1 MLLVTSILGRVDD
14 PRFALRTVE
23 RLQMT
28 SADAS
33 KRRLRGRTDAGS
45 DVAIDLPRGA
55 YVEDGAV
62 LFDDGERIV
71 VAVRKPEEAAVIR
84 LAASLEH
91 AELVRQAAL
100 IGHAFG
106 NQHVPIE
113 VVDGEVRVP
122 ITTSQDVAATTFERL
137 DLDGAAITFAA
148 VAFGRTRP
156 PTTQHSS
163 RGQGLETRADHH
175 EHLHE

>member
-1 MLLVTSILGRVDD
+1 MLLATTVLGRADE
-14 PRFALRTVE
+14 PRFALRSVE
-23 RLQMT
+23 RLMMT

-33 KRRLRGRTDAGS
+33 KRRLRGRTDTGS
-45 DVAIDLPRGA
+45 DIAIDLPRGS

-62 LFDDGERIV
+62 LIDDGERIV
-71 VAVRKPEEAAVIR
+71 VAVREPEEAAVIR
-84 LAASLEH
+84 LEPSLEH
-91 AELVRQAAL
+91 GELVRQAAL

-122 ITTSQDVAATTFERL
+122 ITTSREIAAATLERL
-137 DLDGAAITFAA
+137 KLQGAAVVFEP

-156 PTTQHSS
+156 LAAQHLSHQH
-163 RGQGLETRADHH
+163 GPDEGDH
-175 EHLHE
+175 EHPHS

>member
-1 MLLVTSILGRVDD
+1 MLLVTSILGRANEA
-14 PRFALRTVE
+14 RFASRTVE
-23 RLQMT
+23 RILIT
-28 SADAS
+28 SAEAS

-62 LFDDGERIV
+62 LLDDGERIV

-84 LAASLEH
+84 FATSLEH

-122 ITTSQDVAATTFERL
+122 ITTSQDIAAATFERL

-156 PTTQHSS
+156 LTTHHSS
-163 RGQGLETRADHH
+163 HQHGADAHPDH
-175 EHLHE
+175 EHPHE

>member
-1 MLLVTSILGRVDD
+1 MLLATSILGRADEA
-14 PRFALRTVE
+14 RLASRRVE
-23 RLQMT
+23 RLMLT

-45 DVAIDLPRGA
+45 DIAIDLPRGT

-62 LFDDGERIV
+62 LIDDGDRIV
-71 VAVRKPEEAAVIR
+71 VAVRKPEEGAVIR
-84 LAASLEH
+84 LASSLEH
-91 AELVRQAAL
+91 GELVRQATL

-122 ITTSQDVAATTFERL
+122 ITTSREIAAATLERL
-137 DLDGAAITFAA
+137 ELGDATVTFGL
-148 VAFGRTRP
+148 VAFGRQRP
-156 PTTQHSS
+156 LAAQQSS
-163 RGQGLETRADHH
+163 HHHGSAGQDHGRRH
-175 EHLHE
+175 

>member
-45 DVAIDLPRGA
+45 DVAIDLPRGI

-62 LFDDGERIV
+62 LVDDGERII
-71 VAVRKPEEAAVIR
+71 VAVRRSEDAAVIR
-84 LAASLEH
+84 LAPSL
-91 AELVRQAAL
+91 
-100 IGHAFG
+100 GHA
-106 NQHVPIE
+106 
-113 VVDGEVRVP
+113 
-122 ITTSQDVAATTFERL
+122 
-137 DLDGAAITFAA
+137 
-148 VAFGRTRP
+148 
-156 PTTQHSS
+156 
-163 RGQGLETRADHH
+163 
-175 EHLHE
+175 